1 MIPMPNDTFSEGCRV
16 RSDISNALFGTDTLF
31 GWRKSSL
38 ETRSYIG
45 GVLPCVVIDNLR
57 LLMVFLERDEEV
69 KAGKALSPTKGG
81 VKILKQ

>member
-1 MIPMPNDTFSEGCRV
+1 MPNDTLSEGCRV

-38 ETRSYIG
+38 KTRSYIR

-57 LLMVFLERDEEV
+57 LLMVFLARDEEV
-69 KAGKALSPTKGG
+69 KAGKLYPPQKEE
-81 VKILKQ
+81 